1 MKKRIDKFQLIGI
14 IVILSTILSKLLGLL
29 REVKVAGALGAS
41 VESDAYNVA
50 YLLIITIFGLFSAA
64 YSNSLMPIAAKLYGE
79 NRKQL
84 QKTVNSIVTISVII
98 MLGVI
103 VAVYICPTFFVKLL
117 ASGMDEE
124 TTLLAASL
132 VKISAWAL
140 VALVILSALVI
151 VLRIH
156 DIDIYPT
163 ITDIVFPIPI
173 LIALFLDN
181 ESPTVLISCV
191 VLGYILRGI
200 LLWIGA
206 LKMNFHLRPSFHWK
220 DKNVVSFF
228 VMMPP
233 MLLSSGLLQINTLVD
248 TQVASSFGVGSVTAL
263 SQAAKVNSLAYT
275 VFSTSLMQIIYAKM
289 TKAYASG
296 NMTHFECIIKKQ
308 VKVILLFIVPCAIIL
323 SLFAKEI
330 IQILFLRGNY
340 TVEAAEIAG
349 TILSGYAMGL
359 LFLVL
364 RDICIYIFYSV
375 HDSKTPAFI
384 SSIAVGV
391 NIILNLVL
399 SRFIGIKG
407 IAYATS
413 LSAIFSLLLLLFL
426 MKKRVMPIK
435 LISVKEGISIF
446 VVGVLD
452 LLLLLQVKS
461 FFRGYNVWFSFVSF
475 AIAFLF
481 FWGTYAVFNSII
493 KKIRK
498 ILYLS

>member
-1 MKKRIDKFQLIGI
+1 MKKRIDNVHLISI
-14 IVILSTILSKLLGLL
+14 IVILSTVLSKLLGLL
-29 REVKVAGALGAS
+29 REIKVAGALGAS

-50 YLLIITIFGLFSAA
+50 YLLIVTIFGLFSAA
-64 YSNSLMPIAAKLYGE
+64 YSNSLMPIAAKLYEE

-84 QKTVNSIVTISVII
+84 QKTVNNIVTISVII
-98 MLGVI
+98 MLGI
-103 VAVYICPTFFVKLL
+103 IAAVYICPTFFVKLL

-132 VKISAWAL
+132 VKISVWAL

-163 ITDIVFPIPI
+163 ITDIVFSMPI
-173 LIALFLDN
+173 LIALFLGN
-181 ESPTVLISCV
+181 ESPATLISCV
-191 VLGYILRGI
+191 VLGYILRGV
-200 LLWIGA
+200 LLWIGT
-206 LKMNFHLRPSFHWK
+206 LKIKFHIHPCFQWK
-220 DKNVVSFF
+220 DKSVVSFF

-248 TQVASSFGVGSVTAL
+248 NQVASIFGVGSVTAL
-263 SQAAKVNSLAYT
+263 SQASKVNSLAYT
-275 VFSTSLMQIIYAKM
+275 VFSTSLMQTIYAKM
-289 TKAYASG
+289 TKAYAAG
-296 NMTHFECIIKKQ
+296 NMAHFEDIVKKQ
-308 VKVILLFIVPCAIIL
+308 VKVILLFIIPCAIIL
-323 SLFAKEI
+323 PLFAKEI

-340 TVEAAEIAG
+340 TVEATEIAG

-359 LFLVL
+359 LFFVL
-364 RDICIYIFYSV
+364 RDICIYIFYSA
-375 HDSKTPAFI
+375 HDSKTPTFI
-384 SSIAVGV
+384 TSIAVGI

-407 IAYATS
+407 ISYATS
-413 LSAIFSLLLLLFL
+413 LSAIFSLVLLLFF

-446 VVGVLD
+446 LAGVLD
-452 LLLLLQVKS
+452 LLLLMQVKS

-475 AIAFLF
+475 AFAFLF
-481 FWGTYAVFNSII
+481 FWGAYAVFNVLIQKFSKI
-493 KKIRK
+493 KQI
-498 ILYLS
+498 